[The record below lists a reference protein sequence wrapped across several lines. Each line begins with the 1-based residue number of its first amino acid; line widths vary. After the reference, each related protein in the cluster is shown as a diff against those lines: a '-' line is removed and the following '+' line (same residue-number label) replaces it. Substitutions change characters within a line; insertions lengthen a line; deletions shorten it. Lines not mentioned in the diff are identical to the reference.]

1 MDHEGVMSE
10 NEIEQ
15 FMSDLQLDG
24 EVLHDENDNL
34 EMTTDNL
41 GFDHENDSTEEY
53 ISNQFKSIRVI

>member
-1 MDHEGVMSE
+1 MSE
-10 NEIEQ
+10 NEIDQ

-34 EMTTDNL
+34 AMNTDNL
-41 GFDHENDSTEEY
+41 AFDHENDSTEEY

>member
-1 MDHEGVMSE
+1 MSE

>member
-1 MDHEGVMSE
+1 VDHEGVMSE